1 MKGILSLLIGLY
13 SIGQV
18 VYYLV
23 NCPSIDCGK
32 NIFGFDVSGII
43 FLLFWGLLAV
53 VDFYAFFKGRRQNK
67 NIS

>member
-23 NCPSIDCGK
+23 NCPSIDCSR
-32 NIFGFDVSGII
+32 NIFGFQVSGII
-43 FLLFWGLLAV
+43 FLLFWGLLGV
-53 VDFYAFFKGRRQNK
+53 VDFYAFFKGRKENQS
-67 NIS
+67 IS